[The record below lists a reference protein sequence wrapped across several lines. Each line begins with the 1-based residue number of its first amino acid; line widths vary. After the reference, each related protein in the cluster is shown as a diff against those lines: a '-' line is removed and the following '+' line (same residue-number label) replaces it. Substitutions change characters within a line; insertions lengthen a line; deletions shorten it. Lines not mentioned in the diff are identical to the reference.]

1 MNPIN
6 LQSASRDDAKDWVR
20 KMVESDTAAVAAAPA
35 SSVSASNNSLAS
47 QLHLKEE
54 KERILLSR

>member
-6 LQSASRDDAKDWVR
+6 AHQSAPRNEAKEWVR
-20 KMVESDTAAVAAAPA
+20 KLVVPDTGILA
-35 SSVSASNNSLAS
+35 SSSQGSLAS
-47 QLHLKEE
+47 QQHLKEE